1 MPHPSG
7 FSLQVIN
14 FVRSRLREADADLS
28 GRYLAT
34 HTTMSSSYARERL
47 IASKPFN
54 TEDIEQLSVLFGYAS
69 PREFVAAVLD
79 ADTDRDDYS
88 A

>member
-7 FSLQVIN
+7 FSLQVIS

-47 IASKPFN
+47 IAAKPFN
-54 TEDIEQLSVLFGYAS
+54 TEDIEQLSRLFGFAS
-69 PREFVAAVLD
+69 PREFVAAVVD
-79 ADTDRDDYS
+79 TQPDTDELG

>member
-47 IASKPFN
+47 IRAKPFN
-54 TEDIEQLSVLFGYAS
+54 TEDIEQLSTLFGYPS
-69 PREFVAAVLD
+69 PRDFVAAVID
-79 ADTDRDDYS
+79 ADPLKDEFG

>member
-7 FSLQVIN
+7 FSLKVIN
-14 FVRSRLREADADLS
+14 FVRTRLREADADLS

-34 HTTMSSSYARERL
+34 HTQMSSSYARERL
-47 IASKPFN
+47 VAAKPFN
-54 TEDIEQLSVLFGYAS
+54 TEDIEQMATAFGYRS
-69 PREFVAAVLD
+69 SRDFVIAAIESEPNE
-79 ADTDRDDYS
+79 DDI